1 MELTRLDNLLLELT
15 DSERAYRAGA
25 HYDWSDALVQGNQ
38 ADIDG
43 RYIRKIGNPTF
54 ALHQEGMPE
63 GLSIVRNSRF
73 NPVPE
78 HVHDYVEI
86 SYVYRGRAPQIVNG
100 AALALAQN
108 EALLLD
114 AACPHAVGELGEHDI
129 MLSVIISR
137 PMLSRSLEQSFSP
150 TSAVSRFLLNALND
164 ETDHRGHVH
173 FHTGGSRRVRRYMQE
188 MLCERLDP
196 TAASP
201 QIVSRLF
208 ELLLVELMQS
218 YEATLLQADVPA
230 LPSAQVAAAM
240 GFIERNACDCTLDD
254 LARHLHLSPNYA
266 SALLKR
272 QTGRTFMQ
280 LVQESRLARAA
291 TLLDAGATA
300 EVAAHEAGYANMSFF
315 YKKFAERYGCT
326 PAAYR
331 QRLPR

>member
-1 MELTRLDNLLLELT
+1 
-15 DSERAYRAGA
+15 
-25 HYDWSDALVQGNQ
+25 
-38 ADIDG
+38 
-43 RYIRKIGNPTF
+43 
-54 ALHQEGMPE
+54 
-63 GLSIVRNSRF
+63 
-73 NPVPE
+73 
-78 HVHDYVEI
+78 
-86 SYVYRGRAPQIVNG
+86 
-100 AALALAQN
+100 
-108 EALLLD
+108 
-114 AACPHAVGELGEHDI
+114 
-129 MLSVIISR
+129 
-137 PMLSRSLEQSFSP
+137 MLSRSLEQSLSP
-150 TSAVSRFLLNALND
+150 ASAVSRFLLNALTD

-218 YEATLLQADVPA
+218 YEAGLLQTDAPA
-230 LPSAQVAAAM
+230 LPSAQAAAAASY
-240 GFIERNACDCTLDD
+240 IERNACDCTLED

-300 EVAAHEAGYANMSFF
+300 EVAAREAGYANMSFF
-315 YKKFAERYGCT
+315 YKKFTERYGCT